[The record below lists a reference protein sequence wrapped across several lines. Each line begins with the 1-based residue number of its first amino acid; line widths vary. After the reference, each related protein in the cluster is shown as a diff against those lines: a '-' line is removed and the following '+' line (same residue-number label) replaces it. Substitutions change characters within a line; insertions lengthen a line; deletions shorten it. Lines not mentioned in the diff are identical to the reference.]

1 MLRSKNTLRLI
12 VGAILGLVAGCIEEA
27 KVQNN
32 FVIEAFLYAGE
43 PVWDI
48 KVKEIVPLE
57 SLDTIDLPIT
67 DAIVTLQKGSSTYSL
82 EFNPQTGKYQYNAG
96 DLEVRTGDKF
106 NLSVIVNDREATSQT
121 IIPSLPENV
130 NLSDNK
136 VIIPTLTLSF
146 GLRDQIFELFNEAR
160 ISLNWQNTDGESYYV
175 AIDKRVIDIDPILP
189 EQIPDEAK
197 ELISSFRFIS
207 EPSQDSSFDIIGV
220 SLETYGLHVAKV
232 YRVNPEYEDLFN
244 NLEQDSRDLNEP
256 PSNIVNALGIFTA
269 FAGDSVF
276 FEVKRE

>member
-1 MLRSKNTLRLI
+1 MIRENKIRLLA
-12 VGAILGLVAGCIEEA
+12 GSLLILLTGCFEE
-27 KVQNN
+27 VINQQN

-43 PVWDI
+43 PVRDVR
-48 KVKEIVPLE
+48 VKEIADLEGTDTTEVP
-57 SLDTIDLPIT
+57 IQ
-67 DAIVTLQKGSSTYSL
+67 DAIVTLTEGSNSYSL
-82 EFNPQTGKYQYNAG
+82 EYNMGTGKYEYNG
-96 DLEVRTGDKF
+96 NDLEIRTGDEF
-106 NLSVIVNDREATSQT
+106 NLSVIVNEREATGQT
-121 IIPSLPENV
+121 IVPSRPENV

-136 VIIPTLTLSF
+136 VIIPTLVLSL

-160 ISLNWQNTDGESYYV
+160 ISVNWKNTDEESFYV
-175 AIDKRVIDIDPILP
+175 AIDKRVQDIDPILP
-189 EQIPDEAK
+189 ELIPDDAR
-197 ELISSFRFIS
+197 ELITSFRFIS
-207 EPSQDSSFDIIGV
+207 EPSQDSSFDIVGV

-276 FEVKRE
+276 FEVQRE